1 MGGVGRGGP
10 GCGVAVHAQVI
21 EPTRADWQAL
31 KPAAGRYE
39 ALTEIQHRHQR
50 GEAVVLKMTGDAQGL
65 AVLWCEIKQS
75 GGRELVAALGA
86 GRGARAFIPWLTDF
100 ARANRADS
108 IRTHCKRAGLIR
120 LYQKAGFR
128 AIGTDE
134 SNYTVMRW
142 ADGR

>member
-1 MGGVGRGGP
+1 MGGVGSGGP
-10 GCGVAVHAQVI
+10 GGGVAVHAQVI

-39 ALTEIQHRHQR
+39 ALTDIQHRHQR
-50 GEAVVLKMTGDAQGL
+50 SEAVVLQITGEAQGL
-65 AVLWCEIKQS
+65 AVVWCEIQQI

-86 GRGARAFIPWLTDF
+86 GQGAKPFIRWLIDF
-100 ARANRADS
+100 ARANRASS

-120 LYQKAGFR
+120 LYEKAGFR

-134 SNYTVMRW
+134 SNYTVLRW